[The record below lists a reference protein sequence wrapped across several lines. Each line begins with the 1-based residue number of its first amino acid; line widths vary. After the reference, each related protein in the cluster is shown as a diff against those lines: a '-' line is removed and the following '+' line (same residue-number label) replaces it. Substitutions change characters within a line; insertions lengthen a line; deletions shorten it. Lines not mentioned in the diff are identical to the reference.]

1 MAAHHEAIYG
11 SEYTSLQGQPWG
23 RATRKGERIY
33 LHLFSWP
40 DDRRLVVEAF
50 PGVARRVRLLGGDVL
65 PFVQSAQRLEITL
78 PPRAPD
84 PDVSV
89 LAVEVS
95 QVVRH
100 PETVVER
107 TGG

>member
-23 RATRKGERIY
+23 RATRKDDRIY
-33 LHLFSWP
+33 LHLLTWP
-40 DDRRLVVEAF
+40 ADGRLVVESF
-50 PGVARRVRLLGGDVL
+50 PGTAQRVSLMGGDSL

-78 PPRAPD
+78 PSKAPD

-89 LAVEVS
+89 LSVEVN
-95 QVVRH
+95 
-100 PETVVER
+100 
-107 TGG
+107 